1 MERWVGIAVFGD
13 KITLVDA
20 GVETG
25 KPLVIKADQTLRL
38 QKGDRAAAYAIVH
51 DQVSDYI
58 ANHKVDR
65 VVIKASAV
73 SQSGSGKSHLDAAE
87 LRGVVMAAAA
97 SATQVSSVA
106 KAQISKTFGSRKFD
120 EYVKDD
126 SFWTTAVAGVALRAG
141 SRDAAL
147 LLVAAKG

>member
-1 MERWVGIAVFGD
+1 MERWVGIAVSGD
-13 KITLVDA
+13 RITLVDA
-20 GVETG
+20 SVETG
-25 KPLVIKADQTLRL
+25 KPLLIKSDQTLKL
-38 QKGDRAAAYAIVH
+38 QKGDRAAAYAVVH
-51 DQVSDYI
+51 GQVSDYI
-58 ANHKVDR
+58 SNHKIGR

-97 SATQVSSVA
+97 SATEVSTIA

-120 EYVKDD
+120 EYVRDD
-126 SFWTTAVAGVALRAG
+126 GFWTTAIAGVALRAG

-147 LLVAAKG
+147 LLLAAKD